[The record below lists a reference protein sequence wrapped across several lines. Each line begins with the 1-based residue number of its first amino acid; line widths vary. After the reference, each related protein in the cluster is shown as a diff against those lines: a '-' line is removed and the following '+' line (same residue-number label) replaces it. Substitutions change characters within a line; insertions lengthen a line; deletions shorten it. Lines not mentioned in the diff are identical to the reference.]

1 MVLFYKTKRR
11 KEKKNRK
18 KTPNFFQ
25 FTQVEK
31 IEITSAMRNTWHKHK
46 ETEMN
51 TLNILVGE

>member
-1 MVLFYKTKRR
+1 MEEREKEQEKTH
-11 KEKKNRK
+11 
-18 KTPNFFQ
+18 NFFQ